1 MAHRLAVLLTGAL
14 ALGGCALDT
23 RMPKPDVRLPTAF
36 EAAHADAAI
45 APAALDQ
52 WWTLFN
58 DDQLTR
64 LIEQALTASPDAKS
78 AMGRLREANAT
89 ARETI
94 FGLLPQGDVRGSA
107 AQEHV
112 STQYKGVPAQ
122 YQSFLG
128 AFSAAGNDQVYSGG
142 LNVSWELDLWGR
154 DFAAVKVA
162 RAEVAAARFDY
173 EATRMSLAA
182 AVATQL
188 FQARGLA
195 IQLDDA
201 RENARIAR
209 DLAGIG
215 RRKSDNGLGT
225 TADAARLESDAA
237 SAEAQASQTEA
248 LLRGAQRTL
257 LVLIGR
263 GGDPSSSLPIEAK
276 VSPPPAVPSTTPGDI
291 LARRPDVREAEARVR
306 SAAGRLRLDK
316 LAVFPTISLQPSYQY
331 SRQDAQFTTIT
342 TTGAAGVGV
351 TVPFLSLPKLLQ
363 EVRAQGARGEQAVA
377 AYEKAVQTAYGDA
390 ERGLTTVKA
399 DERQVELLK
408 GATDKSRFAYD
419 AARKGYDLGLTDL
432 TSLIQA
438 EEAWRRT
445 RSTLNSANTASL
457 VDTVATF
464 KALGGGWPAGGGG
477 AGRVQGG
484 TR

>member
-1 MAHRLAVLLTGAL
+1 MTRRLTVFLSGAL

-23 RMPKPDVRLPTAF
+23 RMPKPDVRLPAAF
-36 EAAHADAAI
+36 EAPQAQAA
-45 APAALDQ
+45 APPAALDR
-52 WWTLFN
+52 WWTLF
-58 DDQLTR
+58 DDAQLSG
-64 LIEQALTASPDAKS
+64 LIDQALTASPDAKS
-78 AMGRLREANAT
+78 AMARLREANAT

-107 AQEHV
+107 AQQHV
-112 STQYKGVPAQ
+112 TTKYQNVSPALLP
-122 YQSFLG
+122 FLG
-128 AFSAAGNDQVYSGG
+128 AFSSAGNNQIYSGG

-154 DFAAVKVA
+154 DFAAIGTA
-162 RAEVAAARFDY
+162 RAEIAAARFNYD
-173 EATRMSLAA
+173 ATRMSLSA

-195 IQLDDA
+195 VQLDDA
-201 RENARIAR
+201 RENVRIAR
-209 DLAGIG
+209 DLAGVS
-215 RRKSDNGLGT
+215 RKKADHGLGT

-237 SAEAQASQTEA
+237 SAEAQATQTEA

-263 GGDPSSSLPIEAK
+263 GADPSSSLPIEAK
-276 VSPPPAVPSTTPGDI
+276 VSPPPAVPATAPGDI

-306 SAAGRLRLDK
+306 SAAGRLKLDK
-316 LAVFPTISLQPSYQY
+316 LAVFPTISLQPSYNY
-331 SRQDAQFTTIT
+331 SRQDTQFTTIS
-342 TTGAAGVGV
+342 TTGAFGLGL
-351 TVPFLSLPKLLQ
+351 TVPLLSLPKILQ

-399 DERQVELLK
+399 DERQIALLRE
-408 GATDKSRFAYD
+408 ATDKSRFAYD
-419 AARKGYDLGLTDL
+419 AARKGNDLGLTDL
-432 TSLIQA
+432 TTLIQA

-445 RSTLNSANTASL
+445 RTTLNNANTSAL

-464 KALGGGWPAGGGG
+464 KALGGGWPAGGGTASTIPGG
-477 AGRVQGG
+477 AR
-484 TR
+484 